1 MPIIPGLTDI
11 ISPGKAAGDESLASE
26 LSVGFLTESSEPL
39 DRDDASAFDDRPEGC
54 KSYSIAATVC
64 KLGLF
69 AAGTAATAAASGVIG
84 ASLLDKF
91 YDGYNIPQSAAAGA
105 VGGLFVAAPIW
116 AVLFCCAQ
124 LSESSNGN
132 TRILPYFLLNAAI
145 AALSSR
151 LGSTILYDSGSYDS
165 EMNGNQF
172 LASAALGSV
181 ILHAGLASTRICIR

>member
-1 MPIIPGLTDI
+1 MLIIPSLTDT
-11 ISPGKAAGDESLASE
+11 ISPNESLRSE
-26 LSVGFLTESSEPL
+26 LSVGFMTDSSEFL

-54 KSYSIAATVC
+54 KCYSIAATVC

-69 AAGTAATAAASGVIG
+69 AVGTAATATASGVIG

-91 YDGYNIPQSAAAGA
+91 YDGYNIPQSAVAGA
-105 VGGLFVAAPIW
+105 VGGVFVAAPIW
-116 AVLFCCAQ
+116 AMLFCCTR
-124 LSESSNGN
+124 LFENSCNGN
-132 TRILPYFLLNAAI
+132 TRILPCFLLNAAI

-151 LGSTILYDSGSYDS
+151 LGSTILYENAGYVT

-181 ILHAGLASTRICIR
+181 ILHAGLASTMRCIG